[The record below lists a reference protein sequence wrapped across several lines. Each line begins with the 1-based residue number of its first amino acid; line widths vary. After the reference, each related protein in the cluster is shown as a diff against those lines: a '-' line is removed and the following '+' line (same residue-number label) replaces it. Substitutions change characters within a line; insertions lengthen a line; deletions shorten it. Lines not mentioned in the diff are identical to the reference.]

1 MELNYSKIQG
11 DMTLEEIAKMMG
23 ITRERVRQIEQMAIK
38 KLKHPKASKNLRNYL
53 SL

>member
-1 MELNYSKIQG
+1 MTQQIKG
-11 DMTLEEIAKMMG
+11 DMTLDEIAKMFG

-38 KLKHPKASKNLRNYL
+38 KLKHPRSSKQLRDYL